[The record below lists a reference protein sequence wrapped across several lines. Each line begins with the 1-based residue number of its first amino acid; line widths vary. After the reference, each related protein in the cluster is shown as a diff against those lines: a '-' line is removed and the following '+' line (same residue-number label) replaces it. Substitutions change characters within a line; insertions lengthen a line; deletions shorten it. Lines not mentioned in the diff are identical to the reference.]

1 MAYVYETVLGALRGL
16 RYQNE
21 ATVIPKHPKRNENY
35 LRLYYNVRT
44 HTLNAV
50 GTRSTLQCF
59 AFPRQYIGMP
69 NLHPRLAFE
78 LSCLDVAEQ
87 LGYKPNADVLRPILM
102 DLLLDA
108 DFPRFRQLKEQELE
122 LDVPE
127 SNCVQYL
134 LTAAN
139 KYLKG

>member
-1 MAYVYETVLGALRGL
+1 MTYVYESVLGALRGL

-21 ATVIPKHPKRNENY
+21 TMVMPSKNKGRY
-35 LRLYYNVRT
+35 VRLYHDTEANV
-44 HTLNAV
+44 LNVV
-50 GTRSTLQCF
+50 GTHSTLQCF
-59 AFPRQYIGMP
+59 DFPKQYIGVP

-78 LSCLDVAEQ
+78 LSCIDVAEQ
-87 LGYKPNADVLRPILM
+87 LGYKPNTDVLRPILM

-108 DFPRFRQLKEQELE
+108 DFPRFRQLKEQDLK

-134 LTAAN
+134 LITAN
-139 KYLKG
+139 TYLKG

>member
-1 MAYVYETVLGALRGL
+1 MTYVYESVLGALRGL

-21 ATVIPKHPKRNENY
+21 TMVMPKHGNKY
-35 LRLYYNVRT
+35 IRLYHDTKDSVLNV
-44 HTLNAV
+44 V
-50 GTRSTLQCF
+50 DIRSTLRCF
-59 AFPRQYIGMP
+59 DFPKQYP
-69 NLHPRLAFE
+69 NVQPRLAFA
-78 LSCLDVAEQ
+78 LSCIDVAEQ

-108 DFPRFRQLKEQELE
+108 DFPRFRYLKEQDLK

-134 LTAAN
+134 LITAN
-139 KYLKG
+139 TYLKG

>member
-1 MAYVYETVLGALRGL
+1 MAYVYETILGALRGL

-21 ATVIPKHPKRNENY
+21 TMAMPKQPERGNRYIH
-35 LRLYYNVRT
+35 LYHNTKDNV
-44 HTLNAV
+44 LNAV

-59 AFPRQYIGMP
+59 DFPKQYP
-69 NLHPRLAFE
+69 DVRPRLAFE
-78 LSCLDVAEQ
+78 LSCIDVAEQ
-87 LGYKPNADVLRPILM
+87 LGYKPSADVLRPVLM

-108 DFPRFRQLKEQELE
+108 DFPCFRTMHERGLE

-127 SNCVQYL
+127 SNYVQCL

-139 KYLKG
+139 TYLKG

>member
-1 MAYVYETVLGALRGL
+1 MTYVYESVLGALRGL

-21 ATVIPKHPKRNENY
+21 TMVMPKHGNKY
-35 LRLYYNVRT
+35 IRLYHNTKDSV
-44 HTLNAV
+44 LNAV
-50 GTRSTLQCF
+50 GTHSTLQCF
-59 AFPRQYIGMP
+59 DFPKQYP
-69 NLHPRLAFE
+69 DVRPRLAFE
-78 LSCLDVAEQ
+78 LSCIDVAEQ

-108 DFPRFRQLKEQELE
+108 DFPRFRQLKEQDLK

-134 LTAAN
+134 LITAN
-139 KYLKG
+139 TYLKG